1 MIAGSERRFGRGE
14 EIAATTLLLA
24 GPNGGFYIGAC
35 LSPNG
40 GDVMHQGSDADARSC
55 RVG

>member
-1 MIAGSERRFGRGE
+1 MIAGSERRFGRGG
-14 EIAATTLLLA
+14 EIAATVLLLA
-24 GPNGGFYIGAC
+24 RPNGGFYIGAC